1 MDVPAGSLNGRLFLE
16 VNRFARS
23 TGWLHATATTYVTVS
38 LVLLAL
44 LVLVGVA
51 LSRHR
56 DAVNVAAAGWAGLA
70 GLVAVGLNQPLVHAF
85 SERRPFQTLP
95 GIVVLA
101 SRSPDPG
108 LPSDHAT
115 LAGAVLTALYFVDRR
130 LGIAA
135 TVVGLLL
142 AADRVYIGAHFPG
155 DVLAGLAFGGLVAAA
170 GWLALRRPLT
180 ALVRRLRDS
189 PIRPL
194 LLAR

>member
-23 TGWLHATATTYVTVS
+23 TGWLHATATTYVAVS
-38 LVLLAL
+38 LALLAL

-56 DAVNVAAAGWAGLA
+56 DAVDVAAAGWAGLA

-95 GIVVLA
+95 GILVLA

-130 LGIAA
+130 LGIAG

-155 DVLAGLAFGGLVAAA
+155 DVLAGLAFGALVAGA

-180 ALVRRLRDS
+180 ALVQRLRDS